1 MANRPEKHLRLR
13 ELDHHQRRRVSIGSA
28 LRCVLLVVVLLLL
41 YAVWPF
47 DAAPDAVGDVLLMG
61 LAAWL
66 FVWVLVRQV
75 RHIMDS
81 RLPEVRAIEALVVS
95 LTLFVVL
102 VAGSYQYLSSVVPA
116 AFSEPLDRMGALY
129 FTVTVLSTVGFGDI
143 HPVSSLARAAVTGQ
157 IVMDVV
163 LVGVVVRVL
172 VAAAR
177 ISLQPASEK
186 PGGASG
192 D

>member
-1 MANRPEKHLRLR
+1 MANPPEKHLRLR

-47 DAAPDAVGDVLLMG
+47 EAAPDAVGDVLLLG
-61 LAAWL
+61 LAAGL

-75 RHIMDS
+75 RHIMAA

-95 LTLFVVL
+95 VTLFVVL
-102 VAGSYQYLSSVVPA
+102 VAGSYLYLSSAVPA

-157 IVMDVV
+157 MVMDVV

-177 ISLQPASEK
+177 ISLHPASEK
-186 PGGASG
+186 PGVASG